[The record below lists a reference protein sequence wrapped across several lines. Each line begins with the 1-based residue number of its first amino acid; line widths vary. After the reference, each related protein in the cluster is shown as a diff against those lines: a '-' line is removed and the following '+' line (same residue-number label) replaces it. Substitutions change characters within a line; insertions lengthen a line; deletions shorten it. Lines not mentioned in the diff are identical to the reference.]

1 MCQILNMTQN
11 IILSPISL
19 DELEQRLVDRFKTE
33 LANTANKPPQD
44 TEEDFLT
51 AKEVTK
57 LLGVSLVTLHNW
69 RRDGKIKF
77 HRFGSRIRFVRSE
90 ILNNQKF
97 GGTVK

>member
-1 MCQILNMTQN
+1 MTNSIL
-11 IILSPISL
+11 LSPISL
-19 DELEQRLVDRFKTE
+19 DELEQRLVNRFKTE
-33 LANTANKPPQD
+33 LANTANKPPHD

-69 RRDGKIKF
+69 KRDGKIKF
-77 HRFGSRIRFVRSE
+77 HRYGSRIRFLKSE
-90 ILNNQKF
+90 IVNTQKF